1 MTTLIPSI
9 VIPLEDLVSNL
20 SGAHTYATAYFLLEI
35 ASSAPPQD
43 LVHVI
48 DYAHSY
54 LSAYIEGLQAHDLWD
69 LEYSIALHLEL
80 CKLTAKVPPARQ
92 QAHWHV
98 WAVSQEER
106 TRCSFTYDVA
116 LLLPG
121 EKGYVEHSPRC
132 VPHRL
137 LWPSRKLPK
146 PAAPVRVSNTP
157 LPSKQS
163 KVAAPSPSGSTHRPH
178 PTMIKTPQSGSV
190 NSFAEY
196 MVAYS
201 AHEAHAKVKPTFGA
215 NTLSPREPCK
225 TVSVSIPKK
234 ASAPSSLKQKSV
246 QSPSPEHYDDYL
258 FDDEALTAPR
268 KRALFSPPF
277 DHSDSDIDQPPPPKK
292 LKPALSVSSIPRAYH
307 ALTGKP
313 LNGLLYTPLA
323 APVAPAPPLP
333 TSPAKGKPPVVTLL
347 LPIVDAPATSTRSKS
362 RAPAKEKK
370 ANVHANTTCQ
380 TAARRAADKAAA
392 SKKLGD
398 QAMPSGRARKGVKP
412 AAAATAT
419 KLATPPVTEAQPV
432 ASGSGHVKTPPHQD
446 PVDHTMYAHMF
457 DPQINLCFHEPTSR
471 HALERLQWSA
481 LPPAPASLLEPTT
494 QGNRTAIFGVHSD
507 VDVHLLRIPHLFW
520 PCFNC
525 SIGGHPEL
533 CEYEEGAE
541 PGKEAC
547 LHCQAN
553 RHGQCSACMDAH
565 DFHRVATLL
574 DPLVQSGDPAIYDGL
589 RRAERIEKDI
599 NALYNVIVN
608 CMLEC
613 NEVLHGLVNG
623 LDAIATHEGG
633 TAIIDQ
639 YAEASELIWS
649 LIVEVGKFS
658 GGSEA
663 E

>member
-9 VIPLEDLVSNL
+9 VILLEDLVSNL
-20 SGAHTYATAYFLLEI
+20 SGARTYTAAYFLPEI
-35 ASSAPPQD
+35 ASSVPPQD
-43 LVHVI
+43 LVRAI

-54 LSAYIEGLQAHDLWD
+54 LSAYIEGLQAHDLQD
-69 LEYSIALHLEL
+69 SEYSIALHLEL
-80 CKLTAKVPPARQ
+80 CKLATKVPPARQ

-98 WAVSQEER
+98 WAISQEER
-106 TRCSFTYDVA
+106 TRCSFTYDAA

-137 LWPSRKLPK
+137 LWPLRELPK

-157 LPSKQS
+157 SPSKQS
-163 KVAAPSPSGSTHRPH
+163 EVATPSPSGSAHRPH

-196 MVAYS
+196 MAAYS
-201 AHEAHAKVKPTFGA
+201 VREAHAKVKPTFRA
-215 NTLSPREPCK
+215 NTSSPHEPHK
-225 TVSVSIPKK
+225 TVSIPKK
-234 ASAPSSLKQKSV
+234 VSTSSSLKQKSV
-246 QSPSPEHYDDYL
+246 QSPSPERYDNYL
-258 FDDEALTAPR
+258 FDDEALTTPR
-268 KRALFSPPF
+268 KRTLFSPPF

-292 LKPALSVSSIPRAYH
+292 LKPALSASSIPRVYH
-307 ALTGKP
+307 ALTGEP

-323 APVAPAPPLP
+323 VPVAPALPLP
-333 TSPAKGKPPVVTLL
+333 SSPAKGKPPIVTLL
-347 LPIVDAPATSTRSKS
+347 SPIVDAPATSTCSMS

-370 ANVHANTTCQ
+370 ANGGANTTHQ
-380 TAARRAADKAAA
+380 TATRCATDKAAA

-398 QAMPSGRARKGVKP
+398 QAVPSGQARKGVKP

-446 PVDHTMYAHMF
+446 PVDHTMYTCVF
-457 DPQINLCFHEPTSR
+457 VPQINLRFHEPTSR
-471 HALERLQWSA
+471 HALERLQWLA

-494 QGNRTAIFGVHSD
+494 QGNCTAVFGVHSN
-507 VDVHLLRIPHLFW
+507 VDAHLLRIPHLFW

-525 SIGGHPEL
+525 SIGGHPKL
-533 CEYEEGAE
+533 CEYEEGAK

-547 LHCQAN
+547 LRCQAN
-553 RHGQCSACMDAH
+553 RRGRCSARMDAH
-565 DFHRVATLL
+565 DFRCAATLL

-589 RRAERIEKDI
+589 HHAERIEKDVD
-599 NALYNVIVN
+599 ALYNVIVDR
-608 CMLEC
+608 MLER
-613 NEVLHGLVNG
+613 NEVLHGLIDG
-623 LDAIATHEGG
+623 LDAIAAREGG

-639 YAEASELIWS
+639 YAEASELVRS